1 MAALLQLL
9 TVLLLLAYPVAVYF
23 GLQYLPGNVV
33 ALVLAAL
40 LLLRLALQRQQV
52 KAMLLPIVLGVLLTL
67 GSAIAKQQHWL
78 LFYPLL
84 INVTMLVLFAS
95 SLRKPPCMVERLAR
109 LAEPDLP
116 ETARPYLRKVTGL
129 WCGVFVINGA
139 AAAYTALYSSMQAWT
154 LYNGFIAYLLIGA
167 LAGGEWLY
175 RHFWLKR
182 S

>member
-1 MAALLQLL
+1 MAAALQLL
-9 TVLLLLAYPVAVYF
+9 TVLLLLAYPVVVYL

-33 ALVLAAL
+33 ALALAAL
-40 LLLRLALQRQQV
+40 LLLRLALQRRQV
-52 KAMLLPIVLGVLLTL
+52 KALLVPIILGLLLTL

-78 LFYPLL
+78 LLYPLV
-84 INVTMLVLFAS
+84 INCTMLLLFGS
-95 SLRKPPCMVERLAR
+95 SLLKPPCMVERLAR
-109 LAEPDLP
+109 ITAPDLP
-116 ETARPYLRKVTGL
+116 DAARPYLRKVTGL

-139 AAAYTALYSSMQAWT
+139 AAAYTALYSSLQAWT
-154 LYNGFIAYLLIGA
+154 LYNGFIAYLLIGS